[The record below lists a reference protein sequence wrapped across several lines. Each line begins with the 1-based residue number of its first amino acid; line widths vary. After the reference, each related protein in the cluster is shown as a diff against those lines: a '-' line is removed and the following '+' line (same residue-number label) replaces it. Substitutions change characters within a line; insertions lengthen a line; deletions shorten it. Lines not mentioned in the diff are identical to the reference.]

1 MILFDKNFNDIEF
14 YWYWVFFPHS
24 VRLNLTFLWLSSWI
38 CARVS
43 QKILHRTSRNFLL
56 SSHTFARINFGLTAQ
71 QLKVSAFNNAETSTM
86 QCKILS
92 ENPCKNYF
100 YQNLFHLKYVI
111 NVNLK
116 YFLGPT
122 VPWST
127 VQYGPIHLL
136 PQDVNKWII
145 NDYIIIRVHSAF
157 SLVASCVLLKYTRT
171 DDVNWWRDLI

>member
-1 MILFDKNFNDIEF
+1 MQGFPKN
-14 YWYWVFFPHS
+14 
-24 VRLNLTFLWLSSWI
+24 
-38 CARVS
+38 
-43 QKILHRTSRNFLL
+43 ILHRTSRNFLL
-56 SSHTFARINFGLTAQ
+56 SSHTFAHINFRLTAQ

-100 YQNLFHLKYVI
+100 YQDLFHLKYFI

-145 NDYIIIRVHSAF
+145 NDYITEISKVLTARLGIQNAQSHLINRFQTVFSKFVEVTWPKELII
-157 SLVASCVLLKYTRT
+157 LVT
-171 DDVNWWRDLI
+171 